1 MDMQYGCPMFGGG
14 WAVMLF
20 AILFGFLLLVGV
32 VLIAVWLA
40 SRYRPPGGA
49 VGAAETPLDI
59 LKKRYARGEISQD
72 EFERMKQELS

>member
-1 MDMQYGCPMFGGG
+1 MDGCPMFGGG
-14 WAVMLF
+14 WAMMRFAMLS
-20 AILFGFLLLVGV
+20 GFLRRVGV
-32 VLIAVWLA
+32 GRGAVWRV